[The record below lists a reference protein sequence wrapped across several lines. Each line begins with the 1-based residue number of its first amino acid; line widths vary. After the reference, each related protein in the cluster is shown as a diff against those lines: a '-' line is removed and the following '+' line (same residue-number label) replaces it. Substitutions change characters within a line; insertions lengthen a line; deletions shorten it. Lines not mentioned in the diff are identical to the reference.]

1 MPKKLL
7 KHGKFYKRGE
17 SGTLVVYRAGAIV
30 DVTENQAKNN
40 PDQFVDLP
48 AKSLESPADK
58 GEVVK
63 EGKPM
68 PAPPVKSMVGQPP
81 KKTLPS
87 GSV

>member
-7 KHGKFYKRGE
+7 KHGKFFKKGDDGE
-17 SGTLVVYRAGAIV
+17 LVVYRAGAIV

-48 AKSLESPADK
+48 YEKGEPTVSK

-63 EGKPM
+63 AGKEF
-68 PAPPVKSMVGQPP
+68 PAEEP
-81 KKTLPS
+81 KKPEAKKT
-87 GSV
+87 VA